1 MFHSFQSCLF
11 LFRLIPPASTKQQPI
26 TRLILEYQIKGSNRK
41 LTIQPLSWPCP
52 CAPHRPPS
60 GRPQHGSPGLLSGSW
75 ISQWTCK
82 IHFRYFFSMI
92 VHTSISPKELVSC
105 PLYACGWPQLERSDR
120 QDPPSPSGGSPMYPP
135 GTKNQSNLTL
145 TLNST
150 TLLFWWI
157 HLLLFQRTQSLLERH
172 GHFKRLTSKP
182 KSTTWI
188 IFLRVW
194 RSWPVN
200 AGSLQSDAGKVGG
213 SAFVQEELDG
223 EGGFWEATAAKEK
236 IGLSLKGGL
245 KIGVGSSNCPPL
257 SSFSPGIVKSWKSA
271 PSLIIPMCIIM
282 RRRMRRVKKQTNP
295 ILAIFNKVQRQLK
308 GGEQKSIQLSDV
320 AFY

>member
-11 LFRLIPPASTKQQPI
+11 LFRFIPPASAKQQPI
-26 TRLILEYQIKGSNRK
+26 TRLILEYQTKGSNRK

-52 CAPHRPPS
+52 CAPHRLPS
-60 GRPQHGSPGLLSGSW
+60 GRPQHGSPGLLSRSW
-75 ISQWTCK
+75 ISRWTC
-82 IHFRYFFSMI
+82 HFKECFLFDCSYFNLSQRIGFLSPLC
-92 VHTSISPKELVSC
+92 VWVASTRKKWSTRSAVSLRWISKVST
-105 PLYACGWPQLERSDR
+105 WK
-120 QDPPSPSGGSPMYPP
+120 
-135 GTKNQSNLTL
+135 KNQSNLTL
-145 TLNST
+145 TLINST

-172 GHFKRLTSKP
+172 GHFKGLTSKP

-213 SAFVQEELDG
+213 SAFVQEELGG

-308 GGEQKSIQLSDV
+308 GGEGKSIQLSDV

>member
-1 MFHSFQSCLF
+1 MDHLVFFQEVESLSE
-11 LFRLIPPASTKQQPI
+11 PA
-26 TRLILEYQIKGSNRK
+26 
-41 LTIQPLSWPCP
+41 
-52 CAPHRPPS
+52 
-60 GRPQHGSPGLLSGSW
+60 
-75 ISQWTCK
+75 ISRSV
-82 IHFRYFFSMI
+82 FYLI

-105 PLYACGWPQLERSDR
+105 PLYACGSPQLERSAR

-145 TLNST
+145 TLINST

-213 SAFVQEELDG
+213 SAFVQEELGG

-245 KIGVGSSNCPPL
+245 KIGFGFSNCPPL

-295 ILAIFNKVQRQLK
+295 ILAIFNKVQCQLK
-308 GGEQKSIQLSDV
+308 GGERKSNQLSYV